1 MKILNQNVFF
11 ISDLHLGH
19 ENILQYDN
27 RPYKDLDEMHNDI
40 VEKWNSVVK
49 TDSTVFYLGDF
60 CMKFSEQIVE
70 LLKSLNGTI
79 HFIMGNHD
87 RFNQIKGFNRFE
99 IITPMLSVLISDS
112 DARGRYQQI
121 EMCHFPLL
129 VWNKH
134 HKGSWHLHGH
144 CHHSLDKNSDYYK
157 RKVIDVGC
165 NGIGYT
171 PISYSEVKEKM
182 SGKIITAIDHHD

>member
-40 VEKWNSVVK
+40 IEKWNSVVK

-134 HKGSWHLHGH
+134 HKGSWHLH
-144 CHHSLDKNSDYYK
+144 
-157 RKVIDVGC
+157 
-165 NGIGYT
+165 
-171 PISYSEVKEKM
+171 
-182 SGKIITAIDHHD
+182 